1 VASVVEVARSGQ
13 VDCERRA
20 RDRYAGMPK
29 RVSERCG
36 RLEIF
41 YDPLEFYVDGG
52 RVFLTPLEGA
62 ILELLVRRGRAS
74 SQAMLELFEREG
86 ASIAALN
93 VHLHRLRRKVLEA
106 GLTNPIE
113 TVRGWGLI
121 LRIERI

>member
-1 VASVVEVARSGQ
+1 LAQ
-13 VDCERRA
+13 VDCEQRA

-29 RVSERCG
+29 RMSERCG

-41 YDPLEFYVDGG
+41 YDPLEFYVDGD
-52 RVFLTPLEGA
+52 RISLTPLEGA

-74 SQAMLELFEREG
+74 SQAMIELFEREG

-93 VHLHRLRRKVLEA
+93 VHLHRLRRKALDA

-113 TVRGWGLI
+113 TVRGWGLK
-121 LRIERI
+121 LRIEPT